1 MVKTGQRA
9 AIVRYRTQRALQT
22 RCKALQTPAIALQTA
37 LHAPAWHGPAGW
49 VLAGRGGAGGAE
61 RRSGAARPGGVGGW
75 RGGVAL
81 RRGHGPAG
89 RRWRAAGGAP
99 EGARA
104 RRGGTAR
111 GARWWALAALR
122 RGGRS
127 GGASG
132 GAHGPE
138 RPPFRLIRCL
148 HEQKAAIGPGQV
160 CGMIP
165 RPDCRF
171 HGGLPI
177 SLTLPLSDSGR
188 VVIGR
193 T

>member
-49 VLAGRGGAGGAE
+49 VLAGRGGAAL
-61 RRSGAARPGGVGGW
+61 RSGTAR
-75 RGGVAL
+75 RGGGL
-81 RRGHGPAG
+81 AG
-89 RRWRAAGGAP
+89 RGGAP
-99 EGARA
+99 EGARPGGA
-104 RRGGTAR
+104 ALAGRWRRSGGGTSRRGGAR
-111 GARWWALAALR
+111 PGGRAGGRWR
-122 RGGRS
+122 RS
-127 GGASG
+127 GGVGAPEAPPG